1 VFGFKMMIGELE
13 INPSKIICV
22 GTNYMDHIEETKLE
36 IPKEPVLFPKT
47 LNCLI
52 SNDQPIIYPK
62 MLYEDPKMNR
72 VDYEVE
78 LAFIISKTCKHIKA
92 ANSYEHIQGYTV
104 FNDITARK
112 MQIKDIF
119 SKLPWFRSKSFDS
132 FGPIGPRIADVNE
145 IKDPHDLNLE
155 LRLNGEIKQHSNTK
169 YLLFKIPELMEYI
182 TRFFTLV
189 PGDIIATGTPSGIGP
204 IKPGDVLDATI
215 EKIGTLSNKVILEGE
230 MGSV

>member
-1 VFGFKMMIGELE
+1 MKIGDLE
-13 INPSKIICV
+13 IFPSKIICV

-52 SNDQPIIYPK
+52 TENQPIIYPK
-62 MLYEDPKMNR
+62 MLYENPKMNR

-78 LAFIISKTCKHIKA
+78 LAFIISKTCKNVKVQNA
-92 ANSYEHIQGYTV
+92 YENILGYTV

-112 MQIKDIF
+112 MQIKDIV
-119 SKLPWFRSKSFDS
+119 SKLPWFRSKSFDT
-132 FGPIGPRIADVNE
+132 FGPIGPQIVGIDE

-155 LRLNGEIKQHSNTK
+155 LRVKGEVKQKSNTK

-189 PGDIIATGTPSGIGP
+189 PGDIIATGTPGGIGP
-204 IKPGDVLDATI
+204 IKPGDLIDATI
-215 EKIGTLSNKVILEGE
+215 EQIGTLSNKVILEGE
-230 MGSV
+230 NENV